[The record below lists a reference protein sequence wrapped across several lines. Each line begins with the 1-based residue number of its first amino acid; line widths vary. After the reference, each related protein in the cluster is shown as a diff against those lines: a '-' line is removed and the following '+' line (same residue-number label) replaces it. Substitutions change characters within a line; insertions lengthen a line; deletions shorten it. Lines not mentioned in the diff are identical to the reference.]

1 MVLLKYFRKIEF
13 SIDEQVKS
21 ILPKPHG
28 SLSLMMPSSSIA
40 AANCK
45 VRKIMKS
52 DKEKGGTGSRGKYQ
66 HHTEKKKAEIAK
78 KALELVWHYTHNFTL
93 FEN

>member
-1 MVLLKYFRKIEF
+1 MVRVNNTLVCGAGFFRFSWPPTHYRVSDSEFLKMALLKYFRKIEP
-13 SIDEQVKS
+13 SIDEQVES

-52 DKEKGGTGSRGKYQ
+52 DKE
-66 HHTEKKKAEIAK
+66 
-78 KALELVWHYTHNFTL
+78 
-93 FEN
+93 